1 MPLTRRFIQ
10 AVQQVIR
17 RGRAL
22 VSRDAQSRPD
32 GISRK
37 SVDDQLITA
46 VFEEDLDRVRDL
58 LECGADV
65 NCVGSLGSTPLMQ
78 AAEMESI
85 EVARYLLE
93 QGSKINQKGHEGY
106 SPLHIAIDVS
116 IDAAVQDGG
125 QENLEMIEFF
135 LAAGAD
141 RFLKN
146 DSGATPIDIARGYG
160 SRRVVRL
167 LEHYDP

>member
-1 MPLTRRFIQ
+1 MPLIRRFLE

-17 RGRAL
+17 HRRAL
-22 VSRDAQSRPD
+22 VSQDPQSRPD
-32 GISRK
+32 GINRK

-46 VFEEDLDRVRDL
+46 VFEKDLERVIDL
-58 LECGADV
+58 LERGADV
-65 NCVGSLGSTPLMQ
+65 NCVGTLESTPLMQ

-85 EVARYLLE
+85 EIARYLLE
-93 QGSKINQKGHEGY
+93 KNSKINQKGHEGY
-106 SPLHIAIDVS
+106 SPLHIAVDVS

-125 QENLEMIEFF
+125 EENLEMIEFF

-141 RFLKN
+141 RLLKN

-167 LEHYDP
+167 LEDYEP